1 MKFFTKYLDNDYQ
14 ILNVRPTNLNYGIR
28 HLDLNNEVPSY
39 SKLIKYESI
48 SGTLYK
54 NELNYKTPNLLI
66 FINYIAVMRRFFL
79 SNRSI
84 KRLILIQKL
93 AFKEMGIAIKN
104 KNNIDSL
111 YVYKFINK
119 FAQIEIYMSNCEIGF
134 LTEINYFDQKEGIEI
149 KIPLNFEGII
159 YIFEKIFEDFYQFSM
174 DELNIE
180 GASER
185 EKKLIKEIMQF
196 DTKQIYLD
204 DIDIYNIINGIFE
217 TNFLTN
223 ENKIL
228 KKEINYV
235 INNDYIIDKIN
246 IDQNKD
252 IIKMI
257 FEKVDSKMTTPYVV
271 KQFILEELHAASYGN
286 EKAKE
291 FVKASGFNE
300 IDYIDAMSSKNSF
313 DEVDGIGE
321 SQQTLLYLLMEY
333 VGLSNRSKLTD
344 IKLEIVD
351 MFMQK
356 YKLGKYEILPF
367 VNKRFFLKKQ
377 QDNNYILDL
386 YENYLVLIN
395 TLSQKQFK
403 FDKVKP
409 NKYYSKAYGY
419 IEINKSEIL
428 KYAKDKETIK
438 KFDIVK
444 SEILT
449 ERNEFSHIYE
459 NDRAKEFLYIMEYT
473 TKIETILEELGAN
486 GRGLHSKISSLEN
499 QLTDEI
505 VFILR
510 RIATIRNKKMHRKGF
525 NNYIFS
531 DFEDDCKI
539 VLNYLEN
546 KLYD

>member
-1 MKFFTKYLDNDYQ
+1 MKFFTKYLDNDYK
-14 ILNVRPTNLNYGIR
+14 ILNVQPTNLNYGFR

-39 SKLIKYESI
+39 SELIKYESI
-48 SGTLYK
+48 SGSLYK
-54 NELNYKTPNLLI
+54 NEFNSKTPNLLI
-66 FINYIAVMRRFFL
+66 FINYIAVMRRFFF

-119 FAQIEIYMSNCEIGF
+119 FAQIEIYMSNCDIGF

-149 KIPLNFEGII
+149 KIPLNLEGII
-159 YIFEKIFEDFYQFSM
+159 YIFEKIFEDFYQFKM

-180 GASER
+180 GASEK
-185 EKKLIKEIMQF
+185 EKKLINEIMQF
-196 DTKQIYLD
+196 DIKQVYLD
-204 DIDIYNIINGIFE
+204 DIDIYDIINGIFE
-217 TNFLTN
+217 TNFSTN

-235 INNDYIIDKIN
+235 MNNDYIIDKIN

-271 KQFILEELHAASYGN
+271 KQFILEELHAASCGN

-291 FVKASGFNE
+291 FVKVSGFNE
-300 IDYIDAMSSKNSF
+300 VDYIDAMSSKNSF

-367 VNKRFFLKKQ
+367 ENKRFFLKKQ

-428 KYAKDKETIK
+428 KYAKDKETIE

-473 TKIETILEELGAN
+473 TKIETILEELGAH
-486 GRGLHSKISSLEN
+486 GKGLHGKTSSLKN

-510 RIATIRNKKMHRKGF
+510 RIATIRNKKMHIKGF
-525 NNYIFS
+525 NNYRFS
-531 DFEDDCKI
+531 NFEDDCKI

-546 KLYD
+546 KLND